1 MSSFYPPPKKNVR
14 EGRLRAYLGP
24 VVLLPPHSCQN
35 VLFRPFPCSL
45 HPVCSKQATTNIT
58 RPIFSPPPFRFTTPE
73 YVNEGKAGGGLLLLQ
88 SLQPPQLHEDP
99 WTFHSNNGSGTYN
112 CFCLPAPVIYFY
124 LFCFFERLPFWTVD
138 NPAYNHLEDVQ
149 FDFSFYRTKCSRSL
163 GVYTTALNHVK
174 NDR

>member
-1 MSSFYPPPKKNVR
+1 MSVRGDYVHISVQSFYSLHTPAKMFCS
-14 EGRLRAYLGP
+14 A
-24 VVLLPPHSCQN
+24 
-35 VLFRPFPCSL
+35 PFPVLCILFARSRRL
-45 HPVCSKQATTNIT
+45 QTSRDPSSA
-58 RPIFSPPPFRFTTPE
+58 PPPFRFTTPE